1 MSSGEQAVQRLK
13 LRRMRV
19 RGFKSLEDFDLRFPD
34 DLLILIGANGAGVS
48 IS

>member
-19 RGFKSLEDFDLRFPD
+19 RGFKSLADFDLRFPD